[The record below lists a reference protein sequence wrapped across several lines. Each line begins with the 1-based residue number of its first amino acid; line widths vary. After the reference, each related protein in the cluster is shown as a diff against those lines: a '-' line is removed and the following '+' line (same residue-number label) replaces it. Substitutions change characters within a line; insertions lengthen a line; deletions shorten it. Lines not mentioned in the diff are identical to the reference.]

1 MVEYGQNAEGVMG
14 PLGRFECANMDALA
28 KLNWSKNDLDKIYS
42 QMNQLE
48 EIPIVPSAYVVTRSI
63 MNAFRSVVNDKEN
76 PRETLRIYNVD
87 INNEITRKREN
98 LGLEL

>member
-1 MVEYGQNAEGVMG
+1 
-14 PLGRFECANMDALA
+14 
-28 KLNWSKNDLDKIYS
+28 
-42 QMNQLE
+42 MNQLE

-76 PRETLRIYNVD
+76 PRETLRLYNVD

-98 LGLEL
+98 LGLET